1 MTFKSSNGIGEKR
14 VMFLNRGQKF
24 SIFEVLCLL
33 NFISFLFKISFGA
46 PGSLSNTKPEF
57 PQSVGGNFRVLCIHE
72 TINVQTIHFET
83 FTKFSLLP
91 LFSYLPPR

>member
-1 MTFKSSNGIGEKR
+1 MLFKSSLDLR
-14 VMFLNRGQKF
+14 Y
-24 SIFEVLCLL
+24 L

-57 PQSVGGNFRVLCIHE
+57 LQSVGGNFRVLCIHE

>member
-1 MTFKSSNGIGEKR
+1 MLFKSSLLDLKY
-14 VMFLNRGQKF
+14 
-24 SIFEVLCLL
+24 L
-33 NFISFLFKISFGA
+33 NFISFLFKTFFGA
-46 PGSLSNTKPEF
+46 PGSLTNIKPEF

>member
-1 MTFKSSNGIGEKR
+1 MLFKSSLLDLKY
-14 VMFLNRGQKF
+14 
-24 SIFEVLCLL
+24 L
-33 NFISFLFKISFGA
+33 NFISFLFKFFFGA